1 MTATYPVFVPAFA
14 KINLTL
20 DVLRKRDD
28 GYHDL
33 ASVMQTVAL
42 CDTLALRPR
51 SDDAI
56 ECLCDMPE
64 LQNDQN
70 LALRAAYL
78 MRATRQTLGG
88 VTIELAKGIPV
99 QAGLGGGSSDAAA
112 VLVALNTLWRL
123 GYDDRRLE
131 QLAAALGS
139 DAPFFIGGG
148 TARIAGRGETVTP
161 LPDAEPLWI
170 LLAKPAR
177 GIATAAVFGALSSAE
192 WSGGED
198 TEAVAAAIRAREP
211 LPLER
216 LSNALEPGVLR
227 GFPEVAA
234 ARQPLLD
241 AGAPIVRLSGSG
253 PTLFAPFRRLAEASA
268 VARQVSAGGLT
279 LWLTRTISREEVAR
293 AQRFLY

>member
-1 MTATYPVFVPAFA
+1 MTATHPVFMPAFA
-14 KINLTL
+14 KVNLTL
-20 DVLRKRDD
+20 DVLRKRED

-33 ASVMQTVAL
+33 SSVMQTVAL
-42 CDTLALRPR
+42 YDTLALRSR
-51 SDDAI
+51 SDDQI

-64 LQNDQN
+64 LQNNQN

-78 MRATRQTLGG
+78 MRAARQAVGG
-88 VTIELAKGIPV
+88 ITVELTKGIPV

-112 VLVALNTLWRL
+112 VLVALNALWRL
-123 GYDDRRLE
+123 GYDDQRLE
-131 QLAAALGS
+131 QLAAMLGS

-170 LLAKPAR
+170 LLAKPAL
-177 GIATAAVFGALSSAE
+177 GIATAAVFGALGSGD
-192 WSGGED
+192 WSDGED
-198 TEAVAAAIRAREP
+198 TAAVSAAIRAGNP
-211 LPLER
+211 LPYER

-234 ARQPLLD
+234 ARQGLLD
-241 AGAPIVRLSGSG
+241 AGAPLVRLSGSG

-268 VARQVSAGGLT
+268 VARRARDAGLS
-279 LWLTRTISREEVAR
+279 LWLTRTVSREEVAR
-293 AQRFLY
+293 AQRFYH

>member
-1 MTATYPVFVPAFA
+1 MTATHPVFVPAFA

-20 DVLRKRDD
+20 DVLRKRED

-33 ASVMQTVAL
+33 SSVMQTIAL
-42 CDTLALRPR
+42 CDTLALRLR
-51 SDDAI
+51 SDDEI
-56 ECLCDMPE
+56 ECLCDVPE

-78 MRATRQTLGG
+78 MRAVRQAASG

-99 QAGLGGGSSDAAA
+99 QAGLGGGSSDAAG
-112 VLVALNTLWRL
+112 VLVALNALWRL
-123 GYDDRRLE
+123 GYDNQRLE

-148 TARIAGRGETVTP
+148 AALITGRGETVTP

-170 LLAKPAR
+170 LLAKPAL
-177 GIATAAVFGALSSAE
+177 GIATPAVFGALTSVE

-198 TEAVAAAIRAREP
+198 TEAVTAAIHAGEP

-227 GFPEVAA
+227 AFPEVAA
-234 ARQPLLD
+234 ARHALLD

-253 PTLFAPFRRLAEASA
+253 PTLFAPFRRLTEAAA
-268 VARQVSAGGLT
+268 VARRVSVAGLS
-279 LWLTRTISREEVAR
+279 LWVTRSITRAEVVR
-293 AQRFLY
+293 AQRFHD

>member
-1 MTATYPVFVPAFA
+1 MTATHPMFVSAFA

-28 GYHDL
+28 GYHAL

-42 CDTLALRPR
+42 CDTLAVRPR
-51 SDDAI
+51 SDNAI
-56 ECLCDMPE
+56 ECLCDMLE

-70 LALRAAYL
+70 LALRAAHL
-78 MRATRQTLGG
+78 MRATRQPIGG
-88 VTIELAKGIPV
+88 VTVELAKGIPV
-99 QAGLGGGSSDAAA
+99 QAGLGGGSSDSAA

-148 TARIAGRGETVTP
+148 TARIAG
-161 LPDAEPLWI
+161 
-170 LLAKPAR
+170 
-177 GIATAAVFGALSSAE
+177 E
-192 WSGGED
+192 WTGGED
-198 TEAVAAAIRAREP
+198 TEAVAAAIRAGDA

-227 GFPEVAA
+227 AFPEVAA
-234 ARQPLLD
+234 ARQALLD

-268 VARQVSAGGLT
+268 VARRVSTEGLT
-279 LWLTRTISREEVAR
+279 LWLTRSISREEVAR